1 MSRPVPVPV
10 SSFAARWQRFPVAMQ
25 VLLAAGALLVIYVA
39 LSFVTDPGGYLG
51 TDTGGKVTTLA
62 AMEQHHTWTDPD
74 VGYWAERW
82 DPTGEL
88 HPFFGTKH
96 INGHWVQVTTLPMML
111 AAEPLYR
118 LGGYRAALL
127 LPMLGGVACALAART
142 LARQLRAKPSVA
154 WWAFWL
160 TGLASPVLIYSLDL
174 WEHTLGLA
182 AMAWGTVALFSAVR
196 RDRAPGMW
204 RGVLGC
210 GVLSGLA
217 FGAAATMRSEA
228 LVYVAVFT
236 AGACLTMLWRD
247 RSLARPVLFG
257 AGTSVAT
264 AGVFVANVALERAIL
279 GSSIRSGRTAGA
291 ASSAGSDVALRLR
304 EGWVTTFG
312 INPASTQPWLTLSAL
327 GAVLVGWVAWSGRDD
342 GKVDER
348 FLAVVVLAASAIWL
362 LRFAEG
368 PGFVPGMF
376 GALPIAAAGVV
387 AVRDH
392 PERRLP
398 VGLAA
403 AALPVIW
410 ATQYT
415 GGAGPQWGG
424 RYVLLSGFVLAVV
437 GVVSLAR
444 LHRLARRALVSLA
457 VLVTLF
463 GFVWMV
469 QRTHD
474 TSRAGRVLSSGD
486 EPVLVFQRTL
496 GFVPREFAAHPG
508 TGRWLVAA
516 EPREQ
521 EKAAAITREAGFH
534 SFGFVTLSKKDA
546 PSHIGAFE
554 RAGSR
559 TVPFIGGIPLY
570 VVTFRIAPSS

>member
-1 MSRPVPVPV
+1 MSRPVPA
-10 SSFAARWQRFPVAMQ
+10 STLAARWQRLPVARQ
-25 VLLAAGALLVIYVA
+25 VLLAAGALLVVYVA

-62 AMEQHHTWTDPD
+62 AMHQHDTWTDPD
-74 VGYWAERW
+74 VGYWAEQW
-82 DPTGEL
+82 DPAGEL

-96 INGHWVQVTTLPMML
+96 INGHWVQVTTLPMIL

-127 LPMLGGVACALAART
+127 LPMLGGVACALAARA
-142 LARQLRAKPSVA
+142 LARQLRAKPRVA

-160 TGLASPVLIYSLDL
+160 IGLASPVLIYSLDL

-182 AMAWGTVALFSAVR
+182 AMAWGTVALLHAVR
-196 RDRAPGMW
+196 RERAPGMW
-204 RGVLGC
+204 RGLVSYGALT
-210 GVLSGLA
+210 GLA

-247 RSLARPVLFG
+247 RSLARPLLFG
-257 AGTSVAT
+257 AATSAAT
-264 AGVFVANVALERAIL
+264 AGVFLANVALERAIL

-291 ASSAGSDVALRLR
+291 ASGAGSDVALRLR

-312 INPASTQPWLTLSAL
+312 ISPSATQPWLTLSAL
-327 GAVLVGWVAWSGRDD
+327 GVVLVGWVAWRGRDD
-342 GKVDER
+342 GRVDER
-348 FLAVVVLAASAIWL
+348 FLAVLVLGAASIWL
-362 LRFAEG
+362 LRFADG
-368 PGFVPGMF
+368 LGFVSGLF

-398 VGLAA
+398 VGLALA
-403 AALPVIW
+403 TLPVIW

-424 RYVLLSGFVLAVV
+424 RYVLLSGFVLGVV
-437 GVVSLAR
+437 GVVSLPR
-444 LHRLARRALVSLA
+444 LHRLARRSLVALA
-457 VLVTLF
+457 VVVTAF

-474 TSRAGRVLSSGD
+474 TSRGGRVLSGGG

-508 TGRWLVAA
+508 AGRWLVASDPG
-516 EPREQ
+516 EEEQ
-521 EKAAAITREAGFH
+521 AARITRQAGFE
-534 SFGFVTLSKKDA
+534 SFGFVTLHEAEA
-546 PSHIGAFE
+546 PARIGGFA
-554 RAGSR
+554 RGDR
-559 TVPFIGGIPLY
+559 RVVPFLDGIDLY
-570 VVTFRIAPSS
+570 VTTFRLAPSS